1 MSTVLLF
8 SSPIGPLTV
17 VERDGTLSHLLFSG
31 EMPPDGIRAETPL
44 LLETAAQLQA
54 YFAGNLRRF
63 DLPLSPSG
71 TLFQQKVWTA
81 LRSIPYGE
89 TKSYGEIAA
98 AVGSSKACRAVGMAN
113 HRNPLPIFIPC
124 HRVIGTG
131 GKLTGYAGGLDRKRF
146 LLELEQNA

>member
-17 VERDGTLSHLLFSG
+17 VERGGTLSHLLFSG
-31 EMPPDGIRAETPL
+31 EMSPDGIQAETPL
-44 LLETAAQLQA
+44 LLEAAAQLQA
-54 YFAGNLRRF
+54 YFTGELRQF

-98 AVGSSKACRAVGMAN
+98 AVGSPKACRAVGMAN
-113 HRNPLPIFIPC
+113 HHNPLPIFIPC